1 MHTQLR
7 LTSISTKNIRT
18 LLEEI
23 TIKCDANW
31 IAFSGGLDSS
41 ILAQIKKDQGLNA
54 ITIITKDFLGTDLQ
68 YSQITAKH
76 IDIPLELKYV
86 NMDEILNAIENTIK
100 ILKNFNDIEIRNSI
114 VSYLYLNAL
123 KEKNVTKVI
132 SGDGAD
138 EIFAGYDFLVKKD
151 HTKLESELKRI
162 KKIMHFTSQKIADK
176 FNISIQMPFIDE
188 NIISLVETLPINLLI
203 NQKDGIKF
211 GKWILRKS
219 FENDLPPNVIW
230 RKKTPMQDGSG
241 TTGLTKL
248 FDTIITDNIFK
259 EKTKKI
265 KNVDNITIRTKESLH
280 YYELYKKN
288 FKIPEYK
295 DEKNLCADCNAE
307 IIANSKFCNMCG
319 KFPI

>member
-1 MHTQLR
+1 MQ
-7 LTSISTKNIRT
+7 
-18 LLEEI
+18 
-23 TIKCDANW
+23 CDANW

-41 ILAQIKKDQGLNA
+41 ILAQIKKEQGLNA

-86 NMDEILNAIENTIK
+86 NIDEILNAIESTIK

-114 VSYLYLNAL
+114 VSYLYLNTL

-138 EIFAGYDFLVKKD
+138 EIFAGYNFLIKKNNIEL
-151 HTKLESELKRI
+151 KSELERI
-162 KKIMHFTSQKIADK
+162 KKIMHFTSQKIADELG
-176 FNISIQMPFIDE
+176 ISIQMPFVDE
-188 NIISLVETLPINLLI
+188 NIIELVKTLPVNLLI

-211 GKWILRKS
+211 GKWILRKA
-219 FENDLPPNVIW
+219 FENELPPNVIW

-241 TTGLTKL
+241 TVGLTKL
-248 FDTIITDNIFK
+248 FDSLITDDIFE
-259 EKTKKI
+259 EKAKKI
-265 KNVDNITIRTKESLH
+265 KSGDNITIRTKESLH
-280 YYELYKKN
+280 YYELYKES
-288 FKIPEYK
+288 FRVPEYQG
-295 DEKNLCADCNAE
+295 EKNTCSDCNAE
-307 IIANSKFCNMCG
+307 IVNNSKFCRMCG

>member
-1 MHTQLR
+1 MDG
-7 LTSISTKNIRT
+7 SEKNVRA

-23 TIKCDANW
+23 TSQCEGNW

-41 ILAQIKKDQGLNA
+41 ILGQIKKEQDLNA

-86 NMDEILNAIENTIK
+86 NIDEILNSIENTIK

-114 VSYLYLNAL
+114 VSYHYLTTL

-138 EIFAGYDFLVKKD
+138 EIFAGYNFLVKKD
-151 HTKLESELKRI
+151 HMELKDELERI
-162 KKIMHFTSQKIADK
+162 KKIMHFTSQKIADELG
-176 FNISIQMPFIDE
+176 ISIQMPFVDE
-188 NIISLVETLPINLLI
+188 NIIELVETLPVNLLV

-211 GKWILRKS
+211 GKWILRKA
-219 FENDLPPNVIW
+219 FENELPPNVIW

-241 TTGLTKL
+241 TVGLTKL
-248 FDTIITDNIFK
+248 FDSLITDDIFE
-259 EKTKKI
+259 EKAKKI
-265 KNVDNITIRTKESLH
+265 KSEDNITIRTKESLH
-280 YYELYKKN
+280 YYELYKKK
-288 FKIPEYK
+288 FRIPEYQ
-295 DEKNLCADCNAE
+295 DGKNICSDCNAE
-307 IIANSKFCNMCG
+307 IVSNSKFCRMCG